1 MAKSLMKQMIK
12 LFKNMGGLTDFQITY
27 ILGKSGESV
36 RPNRIKLQ
44 QKGIIKLTKNKV
56 INENGR
62 KCSVYQYINKKGK

>member
-27 ILGKSGESV
+27 ILGKSGDSV

-44 QKGIIKLTKNKV
+44 QKGIPV
-56 INENGR
+56 H
-62 KCSVYQYINKKGK
+62 Q